1 MSITAAA
8 SVNTAVSRKARRCGL
23 LLPPEALYIC
33 FSLSYILTGSVCRPE
48 YSSFSAP
55 LSQCRKHVIF
65 YQIDSILLRKG
76 ENNYIT
82 SSGTRTRHGKTGRVR
97 IGFVSGSYRV
107 SRIGFNIRFRQKQTF
122 VLSRKTPP
130 VSGGSEKGRS
140 DPHLCRLKPSL
151 LIKIPY

>member
-82 SSGTRTRHGKTGRVR
+82 SSGTRTRHGKTGRDC

-107 SRIGFNIRFRQKQTF
+107 SRIGF
-122 VLSRKTPP
+122 L
-130 VSGGSEKGRS
+130 VSGLISGFAKN
-140 DPHLCRLKPSL
+140 KPSCCREKHL
-151 LIKIPY
+151 PFQVGLKRDGLTRIYAGSNRPC

>member
-1 MSITAAA
+1 
-8 SVNTAVSRKARRCGL
+8 
-23 LLPPEALYIC
+23 LYIC

-82 SSGTRTRHGKTGRVR
+82 SSGTRTRHGKTGRDR
-97 IGFVSGSYRV
+97 IGFVSGSYRVRIGFLVSGFSYRV

>member
-82 SSGTRTRHGKTGRVR
+82 SSGTRTRHGKTGRDR
-97 IGFVSGSYRV
+97 IGFLVSGLIS
-107 SRIGFNIRFRQKQTF
+107 GFAKN
-122 VLSRKTPP
+122 
-130 VSGGSEKGRS
+130 
-140 DPHLCRLKPSL
+140 KPSCCREKHL
-151 LIKIPY
+151 PFQVGLKRDGLTRIYAGSNRPC